1 MTWFSTS
8 LIVFSILAFQDVLH
22 RYMMKV
28 GFTAID
34 LVLYGFIP
42 TIVMTMIYI
51 YYKKIRL
58 TPLNTKYMA
67 LFVLSGI
74 LSFYGFL
81 YLREAQI
88 LSPNIGYVNSI
99 AYSSVLLTIIITAIL
114 FKDHL
119 DTSAFIGSILIISG
133 IYMISR
139 TK

>member
-1 MTWFSTS
+1 MTWFSSS
-8 LIVFSILAFQDVLH
+8 LIVFSILAFQDIIH
-22 RYMMKV
+22 RYLMIM
-28 GFTAID
+28 GFKAID

-42 TIVMTMIYI
+42 TIIMTIIYI

-58 TPLNTKYMA
+58 TPLNTKYVA

-88 LSPNIGYVNSI
+88 ISPNIGYVNSI

-119 DTSAFIGSILIISG
+119 DASAFIGSILIVIG
-133 IYMISR
+133 IFMIYR
-139 TK
+139 LK

>member
-1 MTWFSTS
+1 MT
-8 LIVFSILAFQDVLH
+8 
-22 RYMMKV
+22 
-28 GFTAID
+28 
-34 LVLYGFIP
+34 
-42 TIVMTMIYI
+42 
-51 YYKKIRL
+51 
-58 TPLNTKYMA
+58 

-99 AYSSVLLTIIITAIL
+99 VYSSVLLTIILTALL
-114 FKDHL
+114 FKDHI
-119 DTSAFIGSILIISG
+119 DVSAFIGSILIIVG

>member
-1 MTWFSTS
+1 MTWFSSS
-8 LIVFSILAFQDVLH
+8 LIVLSILAVQDVLH
-22 RYMMKV
+22 RYLMKM
-28 GFTAID
+28 GFKAID

-42 TIVMTMIYI
+42 TIVTILIYI
-51 YYKKIRL
+51 YYKKVQL
-58 TPLNTKYMA
+58 TPLNTKYVA

-99 AYSSVLLTIIITAIL
+99 AYSSVLLTIILTALL
-114 FKDHL
+114 FKDRL
-119 DTSAFIGSILIISG
+119 DLSAFIGSILIIMG

>member
-1 MTWFSTS
+1 MTWFSSS
-8 LIVFSILAFQDVLH
+8 LIVFSILAIQDVLH
-22 RYMMKV
+22 RYLMKV
-28 GFTAID
+28 GFNAID

-42 TIVMTMIYI
+42 TIIATFIYI
-51 YYKKIRL
+51 YSKKIRL
-58 TPLNTKYMA
+58 TPLNSKYIA
-67 LFVLSGI
+67 IFIVSGI

-99 AYSSVLLTIIITAIL
+99 AYSSVLLTIILTAIL

-119 DTSAFIGSILIISG
+119 DISAFMGSILIIIG

>member
-1 MTWFSTS
+1 M
-8 LIVFSILAFQDVLH
+8 
-22 RYMMKV
+22 
-28 GFTAID
+28 GFNAID

-42 TIVMTMIYI
+42 TIITTIIYI

-58 TPLNTKYMA
+58 TPLNTKYVS
-67 LFVLSGI
+67 LFILSGI

-88 LSPNIGYVNSI
+88 ISPNIGYVNSI
-99 AYSSVLLTIIITAIL
+99 AYSSVLLTIILTAIL

-119 DTSAFIGSILIISG
+119 DISAFMGSILIIIG

>member
-1 MTWFSTS
+1 MTWFSSS
-8 LIVFSILAFQDVLH
+8 LIVFSILAFQDIIH
-22 RYMMKV
+22 RYLMIM
-28 GFTAID
+28 GFKAID

-42 TIVMTMIYI
+42 TIIMTIIYI

-58 TPLNTKYMA
+58 TPLNTKYVA

-88 LSPNIGYVNSI
+88 ISPNIGYVNSI

-119 DTSAFIGSILIISG
+119 DASAFIGSILIVIG
-133 IYMISR
+133 IFMISR
-139 TK
+139 LK